1 MRYERN
7 QSTSW
12 NSARNPAVFEKKN
25 GYSRSEF
32 APLESGLWFDDRETV
47 GTYKVK
53 IPGGLSLTVPT
64 SLTFKPNFSPIFTA
78 SP

>member
-12 NSARNPAVFEKKN
+12 NSARNPAVFEKKRAFSPRIRFV
-25 GYSRSEF
+25 GI
-32 APLESGLWFDDRETV
+32 GLWFDDRETV